1 MSNGSS
7 FSPTNYYRFF
17 NGNNTY
23 MTLSSGQNR
32 YSLGNVNMTTIAWS
46 SSENWQLYPQSGRI
60 FIRNYDFGSGF
71 QLGISDDSLSTP
83 RLMIKSGGLGQQW
96 IFSQLSDSS
105 WQITNELLG
114 GNVYLQLPAG
124 GTGPIMSTN
133 NQTGTHWVV
142 EDNETVNVTDTTML
156 TNVAN
161 LESPTSTRTL
171 TPTATSQAHIVSQ
184 TSNSSTTASSCPST
198 SNNSS
203 LSRSS
208 IAVLG
213 FASTVILMA
222 IVLLMLF
229 SLRRRRRKRT
239 LQQVVPFAVYHH
251 TDAPMSQQASN
262 TWTAQYPSKKPTAKP
277 STAKLSELDG
287 RIGVAEIDG
296 RTR

>member
-1 MSNGSS
+1 
-7 FSPTNYYRFF
+7 
-17 NGNNTY
+17 

-161 LESPTSTRTL
+161 LE
-171 TPTATSQAHIVSQ
+171 